1 MTKTVQI
8 MINQIAKTIPEA
20 KCDYQNVSKTM
31 TNVTHM
37 IEVTFPNPRNVVS
50 IAIEGTKVN
59 WISFK
64 AKNLDYYNFA
74 IDNQQALKQVK
85 QLMHIVKPYLKKQ

>member
-8 MINQIAKTIPEA
+8 MINQITKTIPEA

-37 IEVTFPNPRNVVS
+37 IEVTLPNPRNVVS

-64 AKNLDYYNFA
+64 SKNIDYYNFA
-74 IDNQQALKQVK
+74 IDNQQAFKQVE
-85 QLMHIVKPYLKKQ
+85 QLMHIIKPYLKKQ